1 MAWVSCSA
9 RSSTSAWLMLSLV
22 TTTRRKLAWD
32 VTTVPYPRACSL
44 TVLPAVV
51 SSAAVASEEDAR
63 VRSAVARRGGSGRG
77 DAHARGP
84 AA

>member
-1 MAWVSCSA
+1 MALG
-9 RSSTSAWLMLSLV
+9 R

-44 TVLPAVV
+44 TVLPAIV
-51 SSAAVASEEDAR
+51 SPAAVASEEDAR
-63 VRSAVARRGGSGRG
+63 VRGAVARRGGSGRG